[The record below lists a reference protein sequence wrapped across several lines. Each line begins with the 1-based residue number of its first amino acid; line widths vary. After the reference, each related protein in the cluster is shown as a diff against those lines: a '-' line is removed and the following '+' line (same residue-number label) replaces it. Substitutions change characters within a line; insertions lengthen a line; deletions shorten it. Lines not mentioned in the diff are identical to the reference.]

1 MADIPNLKS
10 VVTKEMV
17 KTIGTGRYAAEYVP
31 WSKIAELLN
40 EHAPGWQPELV
51 PDPSGSILHQA
62 PVGAYLMI
70 GFRHLDGTKTTAYP
84 QAIQDNRHAA
94 IPLEKID
101 ARDVSDTQRR
111 GFCLAAAAV
120 FSLGI
125 ELWTRDP
132 LESGYSRALEESSTT
147 VPVEVAPTEQK
158 GPELPKET
166 SARGPT
172 EARFVAAAKKVGL
185 SERAIEMI
193 KSKIKGNWGAG
204 ISTLATKTPEEI
216 ATINESAN

>member
-51 PDPSGSILHQA
+51 PDPSGSILHLA

-94 IPLEKID
+94 IPLDKID

-132 LESGYSRALEESSTT
+132 LESGYSRALEESSPTL
-147 VPVEVAPTEQK
+147 PSEVAPSGAKDQSCPKKPVPRPPQK
-158 GPELPKET
+158 P
-166 SARGPT
+166 S
-172 EARFVAAAKKVGL
+172 
-185 SERAIEMI
+185 S
-193 KSKIKGNWGAG
+193 
-204 ISTLATKTPEEI
+204 
-216 ATINESAN
+216 

>member
-1 MADIPNLKS
+1 MAEIPNLKS

-40 EHAPGWQPELV
+40 EHAPGWQPELI
-51 PDPSGSILHQA
+51 PQNDGSILHLA

-94 IPLEKID
+94 IPLDKID
-101 ARDVSDTQRR
+101 ARDISDTQRR

-132 LESGYSRALEESSTT
+132 LESGYSRALEESPNSVGTT
-147 VPVEVAPTEQK
+147 PPTAERK

-166 SARGPT
+166 SARQKT
-172 EARFVAAAKKVGL
+172 EAQFVAAAKKVGL
-185 SERAIEMI
+185 SELAIDVI
-193 KSKIKGNWGAG
+193 KSKIKGNWSAG

-216 ATINESAN
+216 ATINKNAG